1 METKKKKSIVRLVI
15 VLAVI
20 AAVCI
25 VFHFLTG
32 RIFLT
37 GSNILALFPHAIIP
51 CFLGWALCFV
61 FACDFTDMSLG
72 PIVILAA
79 NAAGILGS
87 TSLGYFG
94 IILGAMVV
102 SVICV
107 MINFLLFAKSRI
119 PSWIVSIGMVMVYEA
134 IGVFYSNY
142 QFSHGGSLAQLSEDM
157 RGLARAPMIYIVFFI
172 GFVLAYVLYN
182 YTTIGL
188 KVRSLGSGQRISEAM
203 GINIVKT
210 ILLVGI
216 IVGIFVGCSAF
227 LNESYNSRM
236 NIKSGLTGMTMI
248 FQPIAAVMLA
258 QVLKSRINIIIGVPI
273 CSLFVYAIFNMLTI
287 AGVPSGT
294 LQEAVLG
301 LIVIVFGIM
310 AQRGVKKV
318 VK

>member
-1 METKKKKSIVRLVI
+1 MTKEKKNIIQIVI
-15 VLAVI
+15 II
-20 AAVCI
+20 AAIIAVCL
-25 VFHFLTG
+25 VFNALTG
-32 RIFLT
+32 NVFLS
-37 GSNILALFPHAIIP
+37 GGNILALLPHAIIP
-51 CFLGWALCFV
+51 CFLGWALCFI

-94 IILGAMVV
+94 IIIGAMVV
-102 SVICV
+102 SIICV
-107 MINFLLFAKSRI
+107 MINFVLFAKSKI

-142 QFSHGGSLAQLSEDM
+142 QFSHGGSIAQLSENM
-157 RGLARAPMIYIVFFI
+157 RGLAKAPVIYIVFII
-172 GFVLAYVLYN
+172 GFILAYVLYN

-188 KVRSLGSGQRISEAM
+188 KVRSLGSGQKISEAM

-258 QVLKSRINIIIGVPI
+258 QVLKTKINIIIGVPI

-310 AQRGVKKV
+310 AQRGQKKV